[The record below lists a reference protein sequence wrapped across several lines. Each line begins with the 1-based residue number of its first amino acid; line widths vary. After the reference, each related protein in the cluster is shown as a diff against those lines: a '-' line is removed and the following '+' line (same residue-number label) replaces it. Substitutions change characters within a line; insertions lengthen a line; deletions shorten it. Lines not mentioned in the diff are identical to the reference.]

1 MKNRIFALAS
11 LMAIIFTLFC
21 GAFTVSAGEIP
32 WEEVGSFSFKSMK
45 VGTTSEKDGA
55 YANISSRLFD
65 RVGLKGTGK
74 VEIMKEGDDVFARAT
89 ATASKKFVTLSCLP
103 RENLPISTYKVTF
116 TYRFSEGMTFTDA
129 NRGFVVRIWDGNS
142 SHTHDKQAVT
152 KGTDL
157 SAYTEWRTATVEIE
171 TKYNS
176 SSLWFFVYTE
186 AGEYFDVKDIS
197 ISKLADPK
205 FPETVNYDASK
216 NNDLVINSDLCGH
229 VLDKIDDWSNPADV
243 KVLDTANYVIGEDG
257 KGITFKRE
265 FMQTLKAGEKSF
277 AFNVE
282 GLDYIVVVK
291 VYNSSV
297 VDPPVKAG
305 VIKTEAQEPTTEPT
319 EPTENNN
326 NTALIAIIAGAAV
339 VVAAAAV
346 VITVIAVKKKKK

>member
-55 YANISSRLFD
+55 YVDISSGLFD

-74 VEIMKEGDDVFARAT
+74 VEIMKEGSDVFARAT

-157 SAYTEWRTATVEIE
+157 SAYTEWQTTTVEIE

-176 SSLWFFVYTE
+176 SSLWFFVYTN

-216 NNDLVINSDLCGH
+216 NNDLVIDSDLCGH

-243 KVLDTANYVIGEDG
+243 KVLDTANYVIGENG
-257 KGITFKRE
+257 KGLTVKKE
-265 FMQTLKAGEKSF
+265 FMQTLKNGEKSF

-297 VDPPVKAG
+297 FDPPVKAG
-305 VIKTEAQEPTTEPT
+305 VIKTEAQEPTEPT
-319 EPTENNN
+319 VDDN
-326 NTALIAIIAGAAV
+326 NTALIATIAGAAV
-339 VVAAAAV
+339 VVVAAAV
-346 VITVIAVKKKKK
+346 VITVVVKKKKKA